1 MTTRNWSSGLDNYR
15 NHTVEFLADK
25 TIFTTE
31 LLEVPRQ
38 FNTISDAFNAHLDGV
53 NLPAEV
59 LYSGGLDSECVL
71 LHCLRNS
78 IPVVAVTMRLLVL
91 GRPINVHDL
100 YYAERFCREHSIK
113 HRIIDL
119 DVDKFFNNGDHIPL
133 VEPYRFTR
141 FTAGAMLW
149 LIKQCE
155 SFPVIGGDWTWPQVN
170 MGRPI
175 YSPHRYD
182 YSAMELFMAD
192 NGIQGIGNM
201 LSHSLDSNAM
211 FIKEHIN
218 VYEELQSK
226 EYYSW
231 LGSSIPKTMIMDNLG
246 FHLELRHRSFGWELS
261 GEFKSWCD
269 VDAISTD
276 LTSRYGETTSI
287 IKWNQTLANLVGG
300 EPGINDSFGI

>member
-1 MTTRNWSSGLDNYR
+1 MNTSVSPIKEDDRSVLELELDHDELYELMLLAHERDITLNQLVEQTLKHYMEEHKQMTTRNWSSGLDNYR

-53 NLPAEV
+53 NLPVEV

-211 FIKEHIN
+211 FIK
-218 VYEELQSK
+218 
-226 EYYSW
+226 
-231 LGSSIPKTMIMDNLG
+231 
-246 FHLELRHRSFGWELS
+246 
-261 GEFKSWCD
+261 
-269 VDAISTD
+269 
-276 LTSRYGETTSI
+276 
-287 IKWNQTLANLVGG
+287 
-300 EPGINDSFGI
+300 